1 MSRAFSS
8 AAFVLVEY
16 CGFVYRWLCIT
27 FRLSAVRQVDFFA
40 KVLADGTIRLLVP
53 FGEVAKAQ

>member
-16 CGFVYRWLCIT
+16 CGFVYRG
-27 FRLSAVRQVDFFA
+27 LSVTYRFSAEGNADFFA
-40 KVLADGTIRLLVP
+40 KVLADGTIGLLVDLR
-53 FGEVAKAQ
+53 FSAEGQ